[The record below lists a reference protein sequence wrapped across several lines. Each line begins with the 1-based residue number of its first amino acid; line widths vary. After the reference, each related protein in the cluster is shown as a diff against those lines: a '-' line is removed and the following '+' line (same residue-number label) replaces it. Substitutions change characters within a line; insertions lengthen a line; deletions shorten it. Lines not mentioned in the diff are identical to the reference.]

1 MQNFNGCLISNEIP
15 IFGTD
20 NRSFRYGDGLFE
32 TIRVFEYKTPFLD
45 LHKQRL
51 LAGMKALKMNIP
63 SSWEIDFI
71 DKEVNKLLNY
81 YAINNHEIE
90 NKQENQQ
97 KSKQG
102 NFRLRFAVFRKSGGL
117 YTPTNNEVDFCIE
130 ATILSENTFLLN
142 DSGLVLS
149 IFDEIPISASKI
161 SKFKTSNSLPYIMAA
176 IYRQEQNTDDC
187 FIVNV
192 ENRICESVSA
202 NIFGVTLYNKLI
214 TPPISEG
221 CIEGI
226 MRKIVLQTAQNLQI
240 ACEESPISIANLLEF
255 KEVFITNAIQGI
267 RWVSCCK
274 PLQKYY
280 TEKNMSLRLIAAISE
295 NC

>member
-1 MQNFNGCLISNEIP
+1 MQNFNGCLISNEVP
-15 IFGTD
+15 IFGAD

-32 TIRVFEYKTPFLD
+32 TIRVFEYKIPFLD

-51 LAGMKALKMNIP
+51 LAGMQALKMNIP
-63 SSWEIDFI
+63 PDWEIGFI

-81 YAINNHEIE
+81 YRITHQEIE
-90 NKQENQQ
+90 SKQENNLTN
-97 KSKQG
+97 KQG

-117 YTPTNNEVDFCIE
+117 YTPTNNDVDFCIE
-130 ATILSENTFLLN
+130 ATILLENAFLLN
-142 DSGLVLS
+142 NSGLLLS

-176 IYRQEQNTDDC
+176 IYRQEQKTDDC
-187 FIVNV
+187 FMLNL
-192 ENRICESVSA
+192 EGRICESVSA
-202 NIFGVTLYNKLI
+202 NIFGVTSDNKLI
-214 TPPISEG
+214 TPPINEG

-226 MRKIVLQTAQNLQI
+226 MRKIVLQTAQNLEI
-240 ACEESPISIANLLEF
+240 ICKENPISINDLLEF